1 MRANCDA
8 GSNRT
13 RKRSGIHSIISLN
26 YYRWKKKK
34 LSITC
39 YADSS
44 LPLLLSN
51 RKINQI
57 YICLNLS
64 SFETNFPKFYPGR
77 KFGILKIKYLVI
89 RLNRIFQKR
98 IYLLVFSSIPLSG
111 HIPFL
116 SLILLF
122 PSSSSHLPLLPF
134 FFFPTSNFFSTNH
147 YEIFHS
153 SPPPLFRLLP
163 PFLSIDRAYT
173 HTHTQTAV
181 AQNSYFRPPVSK
193 TISNPTGTRCSY
205 VRRPTNSR
213 QRGETSRGGK
223 EGRGGLASKWRQFA
237 AGDKGDKGDTV
248 VASLLAC
255 LLAC

>member
-122 PSSSSHLPLLPF
+122 PSSSSSHLPLLPF
-134 FFFPTSNFFSTNH
+134 FFFFQLPTSSAPTTTK
-147 YEIFHS
+147 YSI
-153 SPPPLFRLLP
+153 PPLPLFFVFCRRFFR
-163 PFLSIDRAYT
+163 START
-173 HTHTQTAV
+173 HTH
-181 AQNSYFRPPVSK
+181 
-193 TISNPTGTRCSY
+193 
-205 VRRPTNSR
+205 R
-213 QRGETSRGGK
+213 QRLHRIPISGLLFPRLFPTRPELDAPTYAALQIVVSGARLRGGK